1 MKIFTK
7 HFFLPPLLLMLL
19 SGCATYYQKT
29 LRYQE
34 YVREAQFDKAKE
46 WLEKD
51 RKGKRPRNL
60 LLHELNLG
68 WVNWITGLS
77 DSSNRAL
84 NRADLMIEDQQK
96 HYGLEALALVSNPG
110 VRPYQ
115 PEDFEK
121 VMVNYFK
128 AVNYIRLGKYEE
140 ALVECR
146 RINLRLNELND
157 KYKDRKNRY
166 SSDAF
171 AHLLMGLVY
180 EITGDH
186 NNAFIAY
193 RNALEAYEKVYE
205 GNFGLGPPLQLKKDL
220 LRSAS
225 RCGFTD
231 EVRYYEEK
239 FGFRHETGRAAERE
253 LIFLWHNGFG
263 PVKAEWSLNFSSLEK
278 GDGVFTLADEEAGI
292 SIPYQTAALSE
303 REQAALSDVH
313 FLRIAFPK
321 YVDRMPVYTD
331 ATLLA
336 GESAY
341 PLEMAQNIREIAFKT
356 LQDRMFREMG
366 TALLRLAVKQSIE
379 ATLKNSKKED
389 MQGLGAAVSIVN
401 ALTEKAD
408 TRNWQTLPYAISYAR
423 IPLDLTADT
432 VRLKVRNASREQE
445 QVFSF
450 PDDGRKSLFF
460 VFSTLDSN

>member
-1 MKIFTK
+1 MKNHFK
-7 HFFLPPLLLMLL
+7 HAFLFALLPVLMT
-19 SGCATYYQKT
+19 GCATYYQKT
-29 LRYQE
+29 IRYQE
-34 YVREAQFDKAKE
+34 YVQEAQFDKARE
-46 WLEKD
+46 WLDKD
-51 RKGKRPRNL
+51 KKGKRPRNL

-68 WVNWITGLS
+68 WVNWITGVS
-77 DSSNRAL
+77 DSSNQAF
-84 NRADLMIEDQQK
+84 NRADLMIEDQQRN
-96 HYGLEALALVSNPG
+96 YGLEALALVSNPG

-121 VMVNYFK
+121 VMVNYYK
-128 AVNYIRLGKYEE
+128 AVNYIRLGRYEE

-146 RINLRLNELND
+146 RINLRLNDLND
-157 KYKDRKNRY
+157 KYKDKKNRY

-180 EITGDH
+180 EYTGDH

-205 GNFGLGPPLQLKKDL
+205 GNFGLGAPLQLKKDL
-220 LRSAS
+220 LRAAF

-231 EVRYYEEK
+231 EVRFYEEK
-239 FGFRHETGRAAERE
+239 FGFRTESGTTADRE

-263 PVKAEWSLNFSSLEK
+263 PVKAEWSLNFSSLQK
-278 GDGVFTLADEEAGI
+278 GEGVFTLADEEAGI
-292 SIPYQTAALSE
+292 SIPYQTASLSE
-303 REQAALSDVH
+303 REVAALSDVH

-321 YVDRMPVYTD
+321 YVDRIPLFTD
-331 ATLLA
+331 ATLMA
-336 GESAY
+336 GASAY

-356 LQDRMFREMG
+356 LQDRMLREMG

-379 ATLKNSKKED
+379 STLKNSKKED

-408 TRNWQTLPYAISYAR
+408 TRNWQTLPYAIFYAR
-423 IPLDLTADT
+423 IPLDRTADT
-432 VRLKVRNASREQE
+432 VRLKIRNASQEQE
-445 QVFSF
+445 QVFRF
-450 PDDGRKSLFF
+450 PDDGRKSMFF
-460 VFSTLDSN
+460 VYSTLDSN